1 MADPLQVIRS
11 LDRLADHYAVFEPD
25 QVLTHGQLNS
35 LSDYLDDQQR
45 LGRVLLDG
53 VGLVGGLHVSLQGDG
68 SVRISAGFGVST
80 DGDLMRLGADTL
92 YDRFRPYDATAAVYP
107 PLHQGDAMLA
117 LQELVPVGESDVLA
131 EPLGNLTG
139 GAAGLSDKAVLML
152 METVVNDPDLCSGTG
167 CDNLGRD
174 ALHRLRFLLIARA
187 DAQALLD
194 ARPLLPVSTRA
205 QALPALAM
213 RRPALA
219 RDIGSVGVLA
229 ARYRD
234 SANLSLR
241 DLLRALALLARQCG
255 EVLSDMFGSDPTGRW
270 QATLEALSGRMANS
284 NASGECQVWYSFIK
298 DLIAQWGEL
307 REALL
312 KDDGVLLPDVAA
324 FPKHLLLGALA
335 EPRAQRSALYPSAL
349 DASARQS
356 AAHGRFLAWKL
367 DALIRNFALPT
378 DLATTLTP
386 SHGEARTLEER
397 AIPWYFGV
405 NVGAGND
412 LNRADGDGPP
422 IHLAWNF
429 RLSASRREGQNL
441 GYRSASWASSAQARD
456 PLGFA
461 IGGYDFFRVEGHLG
475 RQIESV
481 GDELRRLIASR
492 NLPVHVQEVLLH
504 NDRKLI
510 KRRPPMRHTP
520 LHSLHYLMRQDVSHR
535 LEESQTFG
543 SRYLGDI
550 TSAVGAG
557 EVPAA
562 TDTGASVI
570 TSAGNALSAISS
582 VQASAR
588 PVLGQTSHS
597 GYKAQMAAGGI
608 AWKASYATALE
619 SVGNTRANLGH
630 VSRPDFVSPYDS
642 LVQLN
647 TPHWIDWLDDL
658 IQADDDRAD
667 DKLLFAR
674 FVQDHPGLDHLGGVW
689 RGGTLVLVYDDAG
702 RVVADFTLPYPAAE
716 PEAPEPVQ
724 PPLTRPPY
732 RPPVVV
738 TGGLRV
744 LKPLKLE
751 VLAQVN
757 TQFKLANDGLQFQ
770 LEKQA
775 ASIEGLVKGVFV
787 PNNAVSPKRTVL
799 PGLAGLDGLKGDSY
813 LEFKARDMGNKLTRV
828 QELQDMLTQPT
839 LPDDSR
845 VLFERDL
852 AAAQTD
858 LAAAVATV
866 TERVVTSKIEVASD
880 AGLALSTQLGR
891 SVSLIQDGGAKAALD
906 TRLTGIASGTGVAA
920 DQSALIG
927 KLRQIGGI
935 GRG

>member
-11 LDRLADHYAVFEPD
+11 LDTLADHYAVFEPD

-35 LSDYLDDQQR
+35 VSDYLDDQLR
-45 LGRVLLDG
+45 LGRVMLDG
-53 VGLVGGLHVSLQGDG
+53 VGLIAGLHVSLQADG
-68 SVRISAGFGVST
+68 NVRISAGFGVST
-80 DGDLMRLGADTL
+80 DGDLMRLGANTV
-92 YDRFRPYDATAAVYP
+92 YDRLRPYDATAAVYP
-107 PLHQGDAMLA
+107 PLHQGETMLD
-117 LQELVPVGESDVLA
+117 LQELVPVGEPDVLA
-131 EPLGNLTG
+131 QPLASLAGGLT
-139 GAAGLSDKAVLML
+139 DKAVLML

-174 ALHRLRFLLIARA
+174 ALHRLRFLLISRA

-194 ARPLLPVSTRA
+194 ALPLLPISTRA

-219 RDIGSVGVLA
+219 RDITSVGMLA

-234 SANLSLR
+234 TANLSLR
-241 DLLRALALLARQCG
+241 ELLRALPVLARQCP
-255 EVLSDMFGSDPTGRW
+255 EVLSDMFGGDLTGRW
-270 QATLEALSGRMANS
+270 QAALEDSAARLVNS
-284 NASGECQVWYSFIK
+284 TASGECQIWYSFIK
-298 DLIAQWGEL
+298 DLIAQWCEL
-307 REALL
+307 REVLL
-312 KDDGVLLPDVAA
+312 NDDGVMLPDVAA
-324 FPKHLLLGALA
+324 FPKHLLLGALT
-335 EPRAQRSALYPSAL
+335 EPRAQRTGLYPSPL
-349 DASARQS
+349 DASVRQS
-356 AAHGRFLAWKL
+356 AAHGRFLAWKF
-367 DALIRNFALPT
+367 DALIRGFALPT
-378 DLATTLTP
+378 DVATVITP
-386 SHGEARTLEER
+386 SHSEADTLEER

-405 NVGAGND
+405 NAAANGNG
-412 LNRADGDGPP
+412 NGNGNGEVPP

-429 RLSASRREGQNL
+429 RLSASHREGQNL
-441 GYRSASWASSAQARD
+441 GYRSATWASSAQARD

-461 IGGYDFFRVEGHLG
+461 ISGFDFFRVEGHLG
-475 RQIESV
+475 RQVETV
-481 GDELRRLIASR
+481 GNDLRRLIADR
-492 NLPVHVQEVLLH
+492 NLPIQVQEVLLH
-504 NDRKLI
+504 NDRRLI
-510 KRRPPMRHTP
+510 KRRPPIRHTP

-550 TSAVGAG
+550 TAAVSAL

-562 TDTGASVI
+562 SENGSSAI

-588 PVLGQTSHS
+588 PVLSQTSHS
-597 GYKAQMAAGGI
+597 GYKAQMAAGGT

-642 LVQLN
+642 LVQIN
-647 TPHWIDWLDDL
+647 SPHWIDWLDDL

-689 RGGTLVLVYDDAG
+689 RGGTFVLVYDDGG
-702 RVVADFTLPYPAAE
+702 RVVGDFTLPYPAAE
-716 PEAPEPVQ
+716 VDVPEPVQ

-732 RPPVVV
+732 RPPIIV
-738 TGGLRV
+738 TGGIRV

-751 VLAQVN
+751 VLAQVDK
-757 TQFKLANDGLQFQ
+757 QFKFANDGLQFQ

-775 ASIEGLVKGVFV
+775 ANIEGLVKGVFV
-787 PNNAVSPKRTVL
+787 PNNAVPPKRIVV

-813 LEFKARDMGNKLTRV
+813 LEFNARDMGGKLTRV
-828 QELQDMLTQPT
+828 QELQDMLTQPA

-845 VLFERDL
+845 ALFERDL
-852 AAAQTD
+852 AIAQTD
-858 LAAAVATV
+858 LAGAVATV
-866 TERVVTSKIEVASD
+866 TERVVAGNIDVASD
-880 AGLALSTQLGR
+880 AGVELTTQLGR
-891 SVSLIQDGGAKAALD
+891 SVSMIKDEAAKAVLD
-906 TRLTGIASGTGVAA
+906 TRLTGISTGPGVGAG
-920 DQSALIG
+920 QSVLIG
-927 KLRQIGGI
+927 KLRNIGGI

>member
-11 LDRLADHYAVFEPD
+11 LDTLADHYAVFEPD

-35 LSDYLDDQQR
+35 VSDYLDDQSR

-53 VGLVGGLHVSLQGDG
+53 VGLIAGLHVSLQGDG

-80 DGDLMRLGADTL
+80 DGDLMRLGADTV
-92 YDRFRPYDATAAVYP
+92 YDRFRPYNTTAAVYP
-107 PLHQGDAMLA
+107 PLHPGETMLD

-131 EPLGNLTG
+131 VPLASLTG
-139 GAAGLSDKAVLML
+139 GLSDKAVLML

-194 ARPLLPVSTRA
+194 ARPLLPASTRA

-213 RRPALA
+213 RRPALG
-219 RDIGSVGVLA
+219 RDITTVGVLA

-234 SANLSLR
+234 TANLSLR
-241 DLLRALALLARQCG
+241 DLLRALPVLAQQCR
-255 EVLSDMFGSDPTGRW
+255 EVLSDMFGGDPTGRW
-270 QATLEALSGRMANS
+270 QAALEEIASRLANS
-284 NASGECQVWYSFIK
+284 TASGECQVWYSFIK
-298 DLIAQWGEL
+298 DLIAQWSEL

-312 KDDGVLLPDVAA
+312 NDDGVMLPDVAA

-335 EPRAQRSALYPSAL
+335 DPRAQRTGLYPSPL
-349 DASARQS
+349 DALARQS

-367 DALIRNFALPT
+367 DALIRAFALPT
-378 DLATTLTP
+378 DVATVITP
-386 SHGEARTLEER
+386 SHSEARTLEER
-397 AIPWYFGV
+397 AIPWYFGTSSGTDG
-405 NVGAGND
+405 GANGGANGGN
-412 LNRADGDGPP
+412 REAPP
-422 IHLAWNF
+422 IHLAWSY
-429 RLSASRREGQNL
+429 RLSASHGEGQNL
-441 GYRSASWASSAQARD
+441 GYRSATWASSDQARD

-461 IGGYDFFRVEGHLG
+461 ISGFDFFRVEGHLG
-475 RQIESV
+475 RPVETV
-481 GDELRRLIASR
+481 GDELRRLITDR
-492 NLPVHVQEVLLH
+492 NLPFQVQEVLLH

-510 KRRPPMRHTP
+510 KRRPPIRHTP

-550 TSAVGAG
+550 TAAVSAG

-562 TDTGASVI
+562 SDNGSSAI

-582 VQASAR
+582 VQASAG

-597 GYKAQMAAGGI
+597 GYKAQMAAGGT
-608 AWKASYATALE
+608 AWKTSYATALE
-619 SVGNTRANLGH
+619 SVGNTRANLGN

-642 LVQLN
+642 LVQIN

-674 FVQDHPGLDHLGGVW
+674 FMQDHPGLDHLGGVW
-689 RGGTLVLVYDDAG
+689 RGGTLVLVYDDGG
-702 RVVADFTLPYPAAE
+702 RVVGDFTLPYPAAE
-716 PEAPEPVQ
+716 IEAPEPVQ

-732 RPPVVV
+732 RPPVIV
-738 TGGLRV
+738 TGGIRV

-751 VLAQVN
+751 VLAQVDK
-757 TQFKLANDGLQFQ
+757 QFKVAHDGLQFQ
-770 LEKQA
+770 LEKQTA
-775 ASIEGLVKGVFV
+775 NIEGLVKGVFV
-787 PNNAVSPKRTVL
+787 PNNAVLPKRTVL
-799 PGLAGLDGLKGDSY
+799 PGLAGLDGFKGDSY
-813 LEFKARDMGNKLTRV
+813 LEFNARDMGGKLTRV
-828 QELQDMLTQPT
+828 KELQDMLTQPA

-858 LAAAVATV
+858 LATAVATV
-866 TERVVTSKIEVASD
+866 TERVVAGNIDVASD
-880 AGLALSTQLGR
+880 AGVELTAQLGR
-891 SVSLIQDGGAKAALD
+891 SVSMIQDAGAKAVLD
-906 TRLTGIASGTGVAA
+906 TRLTGISSGAGAGQAV
-920 DQSALIG
+920 LIG
-927 KLRQIGGI
+927 KLKVIGGI

>member
-1 MADPLQVIRS
+1 MADPIQIVRS
-11 LDRLADHYAVFEPD
+11 LDTLADHYAVFEPD

-35 LSDYLDDQQR
+35 VSDYLNDQLR
-45 LGRVLLDG
+45 LSRVTLDG
-53 VGLVGGLHVSLQGDG
+53 VGLIAGLHVSLQGDG

-107 PLHQGDAMLA
+107 PLHPAETMLD

-131 EPLGNLTG
+131 VPLATLAG
-139 GAAGLSDKAVLML
+139 GLSDKAVLML

-174 ALHRLRFLLIARA
+174 ALHRLRFLLISRA

-194 ARPLLPVSTRA
+194 ARPLLPVSARA
-205 QALPALAM
+205 QALPPLAM

-219 RDIGSVGVLA
+219 RDITSVGVLA

-234 SANLSLR
+234 TANLSLR
-241 DLLRALALLARQCG
+241 DLLRALPVLARQCP
-255 EVLSDMFGSDPTGRW
+255 EVLSDMFGADPTGRW
-270 QATLEALSGRMANS
+270 QAALESRASRLANS
-284 NASGECQVWYSFIK
+284 TASGECQVWYSFVK
-298 DLIAQWGEL
+298 DLIAHWSEL

-312 KDDGVLLPDVAA
+312 RDDGVMLPDVAA
-324 FPKHLLLGALA
+324 FPKHLLLGALTEA
-335 EPRAQRSALYPSAL
+335 RAQRTGLYPSPL

-356 AAHGRFLAWKL
+356 AAHGRFMAWKL
-367 DALIRNFALPT
+367 DALIRAFALPS
-378 DLATTLTP
+378 DVATVITP
-386 SHGEARTLEER
+386 SHSEARTLEDR
-397 AIPWYFGV
+397 AIPWYF
-405 NVGAGND
+405 NASD
-412 LNRADGDGPP
+412 AAP
-422 IHLAWNF
+422 IHVAWNF

-441 GYRSASWASSAQARD
+441 GYRSANWASSAQARD

-461 IGGYDFFRVEGHLG
+461 IGGFDFFRVEGHLG
-475 RQIESV
+475 RQVETV
-481 GDELRRLIASR
+481 GNELRRLIADR
-492 NLPVHVQEVLLH
+492 NLPLQVQEVLLN
-504 NDRKLI
+504 NDRRLI
-510 KRRPPMRHTP
+510 KRRPPIRHTP

-550 TSAVGAG
+550 TAAVSAG

-562 TDTGASVI
+562 SDNGLSAI

-597 GYKAQMAAGGI
+597 GYKAQMAAGGT

-619 SVGNTRANLGH
+619 SVGNTRANLGN

-642 LVQLN
+642 LVQIN

-689 RGGTLVLVYDDAG
+689 RGGTFVLVYDDGG
-702 RVVADFTLPYPAAE
+702 RVVGDFTLPYPAAE
-716 PEAPEPVQ
+716 VEAPEPVQ

-732 RPPVVV
+732 RPPVIV
-738 TGGLRV
+738 TGGIRV

-751 VLAQVN
+751 VLAQVDR
-757 TQFKLANDGLQFQ
+757 QFKVANDGLQFQ

-775 ASIEGLVKGVFV
+775 ANIEGLVKGVFV
-787 PNNAVSPKRTVL
+787 PNNAVPPKRTL
-799 PGLAGLDGLKGDSY
+799 APGLGGLDGLKGDSY
-813 LEFKARDMGNKLTRV
+813 LEFNARDMGDKLARV
-828 QELQDMLTQPT
+828 EALKDMLTQPAM
-839 LPDDSR
+839 PDDSR

-852 AAAQTD
+852 ATAQTD
-858 LAAAVATV
+858 LAGAVATV
-866 TERVVTSKIEVASD
+866 TERVVSGNIDVASD
-880 AGLALSTQLGR
+880 AGVALTTQLGR
-891 SVSLIQDGGAKAALD
+891 SVSMIQDAGAKAVLD
-906 TRLTGIASGTGVAA
+906 TRLTGISSGAGVSAGPT
-920 DQSALIG
+920 ALIG
-927 KLRQIGGI
+927 KLRVIGGI